1 MVQILYRAFGSNST
15 YAAFWP
21 ESRKHFRVLPGPG
34 DHLAWR
40 SARLE
45 RLFKDSKPWMHCIVA
60 VQLLSTGEEVI
71 VGCAEWMAPAEHVE
85 CSPEKYQA
93 SESGEMELPAGID
106 KAAVKESMD
115 FNKNFE
121 ESLDQALGVGRM
133 KTMWCKS
140 NVLC

>member
-21 ESRKHFRVLPGPG
+21 ESRKHLRVLPGPG
-34 DHLAWR
+34 DHIAWR

-45 RLFKDSKPWMHCIVA
+45 RLFQDSKPWMHCIVA
-60 VQLLSTGEEVI
+60 VQRLSTGEEVV
-71 VGCAEWMAPAEHVE
+71 VGCAEWMAPAEDVE
-85 CSPEKYQA
+85 GPPEKYQA
-93 SESGEMELPAGID
+93 SESGDMELPAGIN
-106 KAAVKESMD
+106 KAAVKESLA
-115 FNKNFE
+115 FNKKFE
-121 ESLDQALGVGRM
+121 ESLDHALGVGRM